1 MKKKLIFYR
10 TLDMFEA
17 ELRAR
22 KLRTL
27 RLHHYFIEN
36 NKNSIIIHIFN
47 LYKIDTYTYY
57 HNLVNEYETNY
68 KSKEV

>member
-10 TLDMFEA
+10 TLDMFEE

-27 RLHHYFIEN
+27 RLHHYFIEKTN
-36 NKNSIIIHIFN
+36 NSIIIHIFN
-47 LYKIDTYTYY
+47 IYKIDSYSRY
-57 HNLVNEYETNY
+57 HRLLNEYEETH
-68 KSKEV
+68 KKLS